1 MNHKTFGTFL
11 LGVAVGMAILAAKNI
26 CSPAEATVPSVDGI
40 TEDVRM
46 IDGPG
51 GSSAYMYTIVNER
64 DERYVV
70 TISNT
75 GNVTLNRVR

>member
-1 MNHKTFGTFL
+1 MKPSTIGAFI
-11 LGVAVGMAILAAKNI
+11 LGIAIGMSIIAAKNI
-26 CSPAEATVPSVDGI
+26 CSPAEATVPSVEGI

>member
-1 MNHKTFGTFL
+1 MDKL
-11 LGVAVGMAILAAKNI
+11 KYCVLGALIAIGFMIAKDYATRAYADPNI
-26 CSPAEATVPSVDGI
+26 NSVEGI

-46 IDGPG
+46 IDGPN
-51 GSSAYMYTIVNER
+51 GSSAYMYTIMNER
-64 DERYVV
+64 DERYVI